1 MSIAQVITWGEVA
14 ELETPVFALG
24 RDGAKYTILNV
35 QPCTRQSGRLNVTVL
50 RYRDNTPEIFAIDLQ
65 QRVRVLVP
73 DLGDALTALA
83 AQFKIEFIEE

>member
-1 MSIAQVITWGEVA
+1 VITWSEVA
-14 ELETPVFALG
+14 ELETPVFAFG

-35 QPCTRQSGRLNVTVL
+35 QPCTHQFGRLNVTVL
-50 RYRDNTPEIFAIDLQ
+50 RCRDSTPEVFAIDPQ

-83 AQFKIEFIEE
+83 GQFKIEFIEE